1 MSQHNNIKNQN
12 SLSQPTR
19 SPSSLFLSLT
29 ICQTKNPT
37 LPFSPTLS
45 SSFTSLSAHL
55 FIHLHHIFSLLYPF
69 SSFHRFQIG
78 RPTFLHV
85 TIVFFTTLSPVIF
98 FHCLLSLLICNFN
111 EPLDFRV
118 FESLSCLT
126 LQSLARTRSGINY
139 VRFFSYSFNNN
150 NNNNNNNN

>member
-1 MSQHNNIKNQN
+1 MSQHNKNQN

-19 SPSSLFLSLT
+19 SSSSLFLSLT
-29 ICQTKNPT
+29 VCQTKPIPSFFTNP
-37 LPFSPTLS
+37 LVLF
-45 SSFTSLSAHL
+45 FTSLSAHL
-55 FIHLHHIFSLLYPF
+55 FINLHDIFSLLYPF

-85 TIVFFTTLSPVIF
+85 TIVFFTTSSPVIF
-98 FHCLLSLLICNFN
+98 FHCLLSLLIYNFN
-111 EPLDFRV
+111 EPLNFRV

-139 VRFFSYSFNNN
+139 VRLFSYSFNDNN
-150 NNNNNNNN
+150 NN